1 MWHRPMRHMAELA
14 LPKPDDGVAA
24 YGPLLVY
31 ALALVLPIVVL
42 LRRRSRGRRD
52 STPPDE
58 ESLLVAALRAE
69 VAALRASAASPAP
82 STAKEDEAA
91 LRTEAA
97 ARREA
102 EAAVL
107 AARAAEQFR
116 RRRADQDLRAVLLA
130 WVRRGGGPAACS
142 SGVREG
148 AVGRGVRAP
157 SQGVWRHGGTVYVI
171 QIQCLPARY

>member
-1 MWHRPMRHMAELA
+1 MAEFALWHRPTRNMAELLPK
-14 LPKPDDGVAA
+14 LPKPDDGVGA
-24 YGPLLVY
+24 YGPLFVY

-69 VAALRASAASPAP
+69 VAALRASAASPPP

-97 ARREA
+97 ARHA
-102 EAAVL
+102 ELEGKVAAV
-107 AARAAEQFR
+107 E
-116 RRRADQDLRAVLLA
+116 D
-130 WVRRGGGPAACS
+130 
-142 SGVREG
+142 
-148 AVGRGVRAP
+148 
-157 SQGVWRHGGTVYVI
+157 
-171 QIQCLPARY
+171 QCLQAQTASDCEQRLVSSERVYICPPLQLGS